1 MLLNYKDTI
10 QIYSLVQRQ
19 LNTGSLQRSR
29 GKAALW
35 FLVFYGNRGK
45 GARLTAA
52 VFYCCMHARLC
63 PFVLRLRI
71 SAFFFNHPPTVSA
84 ARTTTVVEVRA

>member
-35 FLVFYGNRGK
+35 FLVDTRK
-45 GARLTAA
+45 GTHGSDEKGEGRRVGET
-52 VFYCCMHARLC
+52 Y
-63 PFVLRLRI
+63 
-71 SAFFFNHPPTVSA
+71 
-84 ARTTTVVEVRA
+84 

>member
-35 FLVFYGNRGK
+35 FLVVTKMNASEKNG
-45 GARLTAA
+45 
-52 VFYCCMHARLC
+52 
-63 PFVLRLRI
+63 
-71 SAFFFNHPPTVSA
+71 
-84 ARTTTVVEVRA
+84 

>member
-35 FLVFYGNRGK
+35 FLVHH
-45 GARLTAA
+45 LL
-52 VFYCCMHARLC
+52 VCHARLSNHDE
-63 PFVLRLRI
+63 F
-71 SAFFFNHPPTVSA
+71 SAAYKTQTKFFNLQQLSYLEMRPEMPTVA
-84 ARTTTVVEVRA
+84 H